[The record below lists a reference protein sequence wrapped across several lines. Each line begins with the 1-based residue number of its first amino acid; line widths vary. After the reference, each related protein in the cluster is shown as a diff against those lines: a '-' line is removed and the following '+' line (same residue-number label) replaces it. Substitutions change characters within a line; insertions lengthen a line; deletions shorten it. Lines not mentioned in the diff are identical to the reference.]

1 MLTVD
6 EMKRRKQQ
14 YGYSYAQIA
23 EKSGV
28 PLGTVHKIFAG
39 QTKSPRYDTLRAL
52 NAAFEEKSSDASA
65 PVVASEEDRTIY
77 RKYLARQN
85 APVSGVAEGHAS
97 WQAGTSPRKTY
108 NEEEVSSGNADG
120 REDASPEK
128 THCPEGASPKRKYD
142 RQGTYTLEDYLA
154 LPDDQR
160 VELIDGVF
168 YDMSAPYPV
177 HQDICFMLGHY
188 FQNYIEEKGG
198 PCRVL
203 PSPIDVQ
210 LDKDDKTV
218 VEPDLCIVCRPEL
231 IDGPRIYGA
240 PDLLI
245 EILSK
250 STRKKDLTLK
260 AAKYMNA
267 GVREY
272 WTVDPEKLKI
282 TVFDYEH
289 DGNISIYGFHDKVPV
304 GIYNGDLVIDFEK
317 IDRRIQGM
325 YGVGTE

>member
-28 PLGTVHKIFAG
+28 PLGTVHKVFSG

-52 NAAFEEKSSDASA
+52 NGSFEDKSSDTAT
-65 PVVASEEDRTIY
+65 PVISSDEDRNRY
-77 RKYLARQN
+77 RKYLAQQKTT
-85 APVSGVAEGHAS
+85 VSGVAEGRAD

-108 NEEEVSSGNADG
+108 YEEESPS
-120 REDASPEK
+120 EKPYSHEEASPR
-128 THCPEGASPKRKYD
+128 RKYD

-177 HQDICFMLGHY
+177 HQDICFMLGYY

-218 VEPDLCIVCRPEL
+218 VEPDLCIVCRPDL

-245 EILSK
+245 EILSR

-260 AAKYMNA
+260 ASKYMNA

-289 DGNISIYGFHDKVPV
+289 DGDVSIYGFHDKVPV
-304 GIYNGDLVIDFEK
+304 GIYNGELVIDFDK
-317 IDRRIQGM
+317 ISRRIQGM
-325 YGVGTE
+325 YGVGTV